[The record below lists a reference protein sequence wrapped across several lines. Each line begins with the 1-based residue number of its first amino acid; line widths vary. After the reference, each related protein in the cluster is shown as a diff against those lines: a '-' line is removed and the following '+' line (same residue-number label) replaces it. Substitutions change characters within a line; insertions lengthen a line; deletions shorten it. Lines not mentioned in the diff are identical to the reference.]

1 MNPKR
6 RSLLRVTG
14 TVRATANGP
23 MKNKSGAR
31 VIFSNS
37 DLGFE
42 ISAISGADGAYD
54 AQGEGGST
62 QTEFPA
68 MANVADDSLTF
79 SPITVNLKIGEN
91 NTVDLLSSWRDFP
104 PNYLAGLGNTIE
116 VGFGSPISIQLG
128 QYGEDFN
135 GDLKDI
141 VAENLPNGFSQ
152 DYSSGVL
159 TISRFLAPSPR
170 KNIANV

>member
-54 AQGEGGST
+54 AQGEAGSV

-68 MANVADDSLTF
+68 VANVVDDSLTF
-79 SPITVNLKIGEN
+79 SPTTYNLKIGQN
-91 NTVDLLSSWRDFP
+91 NVIDLETSWKDFP
-104 PNYLAGLGNTIE
+104 PNYLAGLESTIQ
-116 VGFGSPISIQLG
+116 VGFGSPISIQLS

-135 GDLKDI
+135 GDLKGI
-141 VAENLPNGFSQ
+141 VAEIYLMGFLKITVAVCLP
-152 DYSSGVL
+152 
-159 TISRFLAPSPR
+159 
-170 KNIANV
+170 